1 MFHLYKV
8 LYKKNITGL
17 LFLGVIFPV
26 LFSLIITILHLLF
39 PDILSYNDDY
49 DPLSLI
55 KENPVLLIISLII
68 IGPAFETAIQY
79 IPVKISSSSSSKYK
93 YISRSI
99 IISALIF
106 ALLHR
111 WGILYFIP
119 LFFAGFV
126 WASICFILIRR
137 KFYPYLCVA
146 VIHALYNAIILSL
159 DYFFFDY

>member
-8 LYKKNITGL
+8 LYKKGIVSL
-17 LFLGVIFPV
+17 LLIGVIFPV

-39 PDILSYNDDY
+39 PNILSYNDDY

-55 KENPVLLIISLII
+55 KENPVLLIISIII
-68 IGPAFETAIQY
+68 IGPALETAIQY
-79 IPVKISSSSSSKYK
+79 IPVKISSSSSKYK

-111 WGILYFIP
+111 WGLLYFIP
-119 LFFAGFV
+119 LFFAGFL
-126 WASICFILIRR
+126 WASIYFILIRR

-146 VIHALYNAIILSL
+146 VIHALYNTILLSL
-159 DYFFFDY
+159 DYFFDY